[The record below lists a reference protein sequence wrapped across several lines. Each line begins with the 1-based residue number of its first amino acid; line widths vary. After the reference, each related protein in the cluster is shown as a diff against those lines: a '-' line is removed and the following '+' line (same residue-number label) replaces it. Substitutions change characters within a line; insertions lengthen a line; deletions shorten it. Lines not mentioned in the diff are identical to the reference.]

1 MLEELIDAWLK
12 TPPHRLA
19 LRFPP
24 KLEQRF
30 EADTGDER
38 SRSMMVFGAFGYL
51 LGTLLFPVLQA
62 NIPDAAGLCRLLY
75 LEISM
80 PFGFAVVASMWLRP
94 PGALREGLMLLA
106 NAVCICVTMYL
117 FAVSRH
123 TYTPPFVASV
133 AVLLVYS
140 TIGVQL
146 RFPYA
151 LAATVLIVVA
161 YALALQLRA
170 DISPSEQHSLVVIAA
185 ATAAYLM
192 LANWRL
198 ERAHRRSYLIMLRG
212 RLERQDLSL
221 RNIELDELA
230 RRDPLTGLA
239 NRRAYDSWLLAT
251 WAQEASAEKA
261 GADKSASQPCAA
273 QPGVIQAG
281 VTQPGGAQA
290 GGAEKVGRGRLGLIV
305 IDVDRFKA
313 FNDFYGHAAGDACLK
328 KIAVCLREQLRG
340 TTDLVARLGGE
351 EFAVLLPSLSEAN
364 CADVAE
370 RMRLAI
376 QRLELPHSG
385 LGPHGLVTVS
395 AGVASTLI
403 IPSQS
408 PAALFEAADSA
419 LYEAKISGRNRVC
432 VATAAPNLSDP
443 VQALAS

>member
-12 TPPHRLA
+12 APTHRLA

-24 KLEQRF
+24 RLEQRF
-30 EADTGDER
+30 EADTGAER
-38 SRSMMVFGAFGYL
+38 SRAMMVFGAFGYL
-51 LGTLLFPVLQA
+51 FGTLVFPVLQA
-62 NIPDAAGLCRLLY
+62 NVPDVAGLCRLLY
-75 LEISM
+75 LEIAM
-80 PFGFAVVASMWLRP
+80 PLGFAVAAVMWLRP
-94 PGALREGLMLLA
+94 PNVLREGLTLLA

-117 FAVSRH
+117 FAISHR
-123 TYTPPFVASV
+123 TYAPLFVASV

-140 TIGVQL
+140 TIGIQL

-151 LAATVLIVVA
+151 LAATLLIVAA
-161 YALALQLRA
+161 YALALQVRA
-170 DISPSEQHSLVVIAA
+170 DISPSEQRSLVGIAA
-185 ATAAYLM
+185 ATAVYLM

-198 ERAHRRSYLIMLRG
+198 ERAHRRSYLMVLRE

-239 NRRAYDSWLLAT
+239 NRRAYDSWLVAA
-251 WAQEASAEKA
+251 WSQEASAEKA
-261 GADKSASQPCAA
+261 ASDK
-273 QPGVIQAG
+273 I
-281 VTQPGGAQA
+281 GAQM
-290 GGAEKVGRGRLGLIV
+290 GGAEKAGRGRLGLIV

-313 FNDFYGHAAGDACLK
+313 FNDFYGHAAGASCHK

-370 RMRLAI
+370 RMRLAV

-403 IPSQS
+403 S
-408 PAALFEAADSA
+408 PAQTPAVLFEAADSA

-432 VATAAPNLSDP
+432 VAISAPNLSDP
-443 VQALAS
+443 LQALAG

>member
-1 MLEELIDAWLK
+1 MLEELIDAWLNA
-12 TPPHRLA
+12 PAHRLA
-19 LRFPP
+19 MRFPP
-24 KLEQRF
+24 RLEQRF
-30 EADTGDER
+30 EADTGAER
-38 SRSMMVFGAFGYL
+38 SRSMMVFGALGFL
-51 LGTLLFPVLQA
+51 LGTMLFPVLQA
-62 NIPDAAGLCRLLY
+62 NVPDVAGQCRLLY

-80 PFGFAVVASMWLRP
+80 PLGFAVSALMWLRP
-94 PGALREGLMLLA
+94 PPALREGLTLLA
-106 NAVCICVTMYL
+106 NAVCICVTMYI
-117 FAVSRH
+117 FAISRS
-123 TYTPPFVASV
+123 TYTPLFVAGV
-133 AVLLVYS
+133 TVLLVYS
-140 TIGVQL
+140 VIGIQL

-151 LAATVLIVVA
+151 LAATVLIILA
-161 YALALQLRA
+161 YAVALHART
-170 DISPSEQHSLVVIAA
+170 DISADEQRSLVVITS

-198 ERAHRRSYLIMLRG
+198 ERAHRRSYLMMLRE
-212 RLERQDLSL
+212 RLQRQDLSL

-239 NRRAYDSWLLAT
+239 NRRAYDSWLVTA

-261 GADKSASQPCAA
+261 AGDKA
-273 QPGVIQAG
+273 
-281 VTQPGGAQA
+281 VTQK
-290 GGAEKVGRGRLGLIV
+290 GGAEKGGRGRLGLIV

-313 FNDFYGHAAGDACLK
+313 FNDFYGHAAGDSCLK

-403 IPSQS
+403 LASQT
-408 PAALFEAADSA
+408 PVTLFEAADSA

-432 VATAAPNLSDP
+432 VATAESLSGP
-443 VQALAS
+443 LQAFAS

>member
-12 TPPHRLA
+12 APTHRLA

-24 KLEQRF
+24 RLEQRF
-30 EADTGDER
+30 EADTGAER

-51 LGTLLFPVLQA
+51 FGTLLFPVLQA
-62 NIPDAAGLCRLLY
+62 NVPDVAALCRLLY
-75 LEISM
+75 LEIAM
-80 PFGFAVVASMWLRP
+80 PLGFAVAASMWLQP
-94 PGALREGLMLLA
+94 PNALREGLTLLA

-117 FAVSRH
+117 FAISH
-123 TYTPPFVASV
+123 NTYTPLFVASA

-161 YALALQLRA
+161 YALALQVRA
-170 DISPSEQHSLVVIAA
+170 DIAPDEQRSLVVVAA
-185 ATAAYLM
+185 ATAVYLM

-198 ERAHRRSYLIMLRG
+198 ERAHRRSYLMMLRE
-212 RLERQDLSL
+212 RLQRQDLSL

-239 NRRAYDSWLLAT
+239 NRRAYDSWLVTA

-261 GADKSASQPCAA
+261 GGDKA
-273 QPGVIQAG
+273 VIQ
-281 VTQPGGAQA
+281 TGGAQTGGA
-290 GGAEKVGRGRLGLIV
+290 QIGGAEKAARGRLGLIV

-313 FNDFYGHAAGDACLK
+313 FNDFYGHAAGDSCLK

-351 EFAVLLPSLSEAN
+351 EFAVLLP
-364 CADVAE
+364 
-370 RMRLAI
+370 
-376 QRLELPHSG
+376 
-385 LGPHGLVTVS
+385 
-395 AGVASTLI
+395 
-403 IPSQS
+403 
-408 PAALFEAADSA
+408 
-419 LYEAKISGRNRVC
+419 
-432 VATAAPNLSDP
+432 
-443 VQALAS
+443 

>member
-1 MLEELIDAWLK
+1 MLEEQIDAWL
-12 TPPHRLA
+12 TAPAHRLA
-19 LRFPP
+19 LRFPSR
-24 KLEQRF
+24 LEQRF
-30 EADTGDER
+30 EADTGAER
-38 SRSMMVFGAFGYL
+38 SRSMLVFGAFGYL
-51 LGTLLFPVLQA
+51 FGTLLFPVLQA
-62 NIPDAAGLCRLLY
+62 NVPDVAGLARLLY

-80 PFGFAVVASMWLRP
+80 PLGFAAAAIMWLRP
-94 PGALREGLMLLA
+94 PNAVREGLTLLA

-117 FAVSRH
+117 FAISHRTYSPLFVSA
-123 TYTPPFVASV
+123 T

-140 TIGVQL
+140 TIGIQL

-161 YALALQLRA
+161 YALALQMRA
-170 DISPSEQHSLVVIAA
+170 DIPADEQRSLVVIAA
-185 ATAAYLM
+185 ATAVYLM

-198 ERAHRRSYLIMLRG
+198 ERAHRRSYLMMLRE
-212 RLERQDLSL
+212 RLQRQDLSL

-239 NRRAYDSWLLAT
+239 NRRAYDSWLTTA
-251 WAQEASAEKA
+251 WAQEASGDKPASDKA
-261 GADKSASQPCAA
+261 
-273 QPGVIQAG
+273 
-281 VTQPGGAQA
+281 
-290 GGAEKVGRGRLGLIV
+290 GRGRLGLIV

-313 FNDFYGHAAGDACLK
+313 FNDFYGHAAGDSCLK
-328 KIAVCLREQLRG
+328 KIALCLREQLRG

-351 EFAVLLPSLSEAN
+351 EFAVLLPALSEAN

-370 RMRLAI
+370 RMRLAV
-376 QRLELPHSG
+376 QRLELPHPG

-403 IPSQS
+403 TASQS

-443 VQALAS
+443 LQALAN

>member
-1 MLEELIDAWLK
+1 MLEELIDAWLNA
-12 TPPHRLA
+12 PPHRLG

-24 KLEQRF
+24 RLEQRF
-30 EADTGDER
+30 EADTGAER
-38 SRSMMVFGAFGYL
+38 SRSMMVLGAFGFL
-51 LGTLLFPVLQA
+51 FGTLLYPVLQA
-62 NIPDAAGLCRLLY
+62 NVPDVAGQCRLLY
-75 LEISM
+75 LEIAM
-80 PFGFAVVASMWLRP
+80 PLGFAISAAMWLRP
-94 PGALREGLMLLA
+94 PPALREGLTLLA

-117 FAVSRH
+117 FALSHNTYVPLFVS
-123 TYTPPFVASV
+123 AS

-140 TIGVQL
+140 AIGIQL
-146 RFPYA
+146 RFAYA
-151 LAATVLIVVA
+151 LVAMVLVIVTYTLALRVRPDISLDEQRNLIVVA
-161 YALALQLRA
+161 
-170 DISPSEQHSLVVIAA
+170 S

-198 ERAHRRSYLIMLRG
+198 ERAHRRSYLMILRE
-212 RLERQDLSL
+212 RLQRQDLSL

-239 NRRAYDSWLLAT
+239 NRRAYDSWLAT
-251 WAQEASAEKA
+251 AWAQEASSDKAASEKA
-261 GADKSASQPCAA
+261 ASGDKAGGINLSA
-273 QPGVIQAG
+273 IIAG
-281 VTQPGGAQA
+281 GIKI
-290 GGAEKVGRGRLGLIV
+290 GAEKPARGRLGLIV

-313 FNDFYGHAAGDACLK
+313 FNDFYGHAAGDSCLK
-328 KIAVCLREQLRG
+328 NIAICLREQLRG

-351 EFAVLLPSLSEAN
+351 EFAVLLPALSEAN

-370 RMRLAI
+370 RMRLAV

-403 IPSQS
+403 VPAQS

-443 VQALAS
+443 LKTLAN